1 MDVVKMT
8 CCKQKARDIVSMRCL
23 AGGFSHCQLLDC
35 WSEVVRVMMMSKSYG
50 KLAPSFSFDINRTRK
65 LIGFVRI

>member
-1 MDVVKMT
+1 
-8 CCKQKARDIVSMRCL
+8 
-23 AGGFSHCQLLDC
+23 
-35 WSEVVRVMMMSKSYG
+35 MMMSKSYG